1 MKHTALKVT
10 ILFSLVGPVSV
21 MAESPADRVNPVAVE
36 AAPAEVEV
44 AAQQAVEALPTAA
57 PAAGAGQVQQQS
69 VPEAAA
75 TEVVDS
81 AVVVAEEPLV
91 PEAPSAME
99 VPGVEMTGVQAVS
112 KTAAADTEA
121 SDVVETANNP
131 CPMKGTGMKQMGKGR
146 DGKGMGGMM
155 RGAGCKGKGKGQNK
169 KHEQVVRRL
178 DMIEARMA
186 KMEAMLESLMKR

>member
-1 MKHTALKVT
+1 MKHTALTVT

-21 MAESPADRVNPVAVE
+21 MAESPVVRGNPVAVE
-36 AAPAEVEV
+36 AAPAEVEA
-44 AAQQAVEALPTAA
+44 AAQQSVGALPTAA
-57 PAAGAGQVQQQS
+57 PAAGAGLVQQQS

-81 AVVVAEEPLV
+81 AVVVAEEQLV
-91 PEAPSAME
+91 PEAPSAVE

-121 SDVVETANNP
+121 SDVVEKSNKP
-131 CPMKGTGMKQMGKGR
+131 CPM
-146 DGKGMGGMM
+146 KGMGGMM
-155 RGAGCKGKGKGQNK
+155 RGAGCKCKGKGQGK

-186 KMEAMLESLMKR
+186 KIEAMLESLMKR

>member
-1 MKHTALKVT
+1 MKHTALTVT

-36 AAPAEVEV
+36 AAPAG
-44 AAQQAVEALPTAA
+44 L
-57 PAAGAGQVQQQS
+57 VQQQS
-69 VPEAAA
+69 VPQAAA
-75 TEVVDS
+75 TGVVDS
-81 AVVVAEEPLV
+81 VVVVAEEQLV
-91 PEAPSAME
+91 PEAPSAVE
-99 VPGVEMTGVQAVS
+99 VAGVEMTGVQAVS
-112 KTAAADTEA
+112 ETAAADTEA
-121 SDVVETANNP
+121 SDVVETSKKP

-155 RGAGCKGKGKGQNK
+155 SGAGCKGKGKGKGKCKGKGKGQHE

-186 KMEAMLESLMKR
+186 KIEAMLESLIRR